1 MDNKH
6 QAMLDYLA
14 KYPGLDAFLRFNSV
28 TDKLGNV
35 SVQTVYSSEWEKRYI
50 GGHGIKRYDFA
61 VVSMVP
67 QDPGTS
73 SVNAEQMQEAQKFM
87 EWIDQQRKA
96 RNFPDFEGCKV
107 LSIENLQN
115 MPNMAGVNAAGNVAK
130 YICQCRVR
138 YYK

>member
-1 MDNKH
+1 
-6 QAMLDYLA
+6 ML
-14 KYPGLDAFLRFNSV
+14 V
-28 TDKLGNV
+28 TANEV
-35 SVQTVYSSEWEKRYI
+35 
-50 GGHGIKRYDFA
+50 
-61 VVSMVP
+61 
-67 QDPGTS
+67 
-73 SVNAEQMQEAQKFM
+73 AEQMQEAQKFM

-115 MPNMAGVNAAGNVAK
+115 MPNLAGVNAAGNVAK

>member
-35 SVQTVYSSEWEKRYI
+35 SVQTVSSNEWEKRYI

-61 VVSMVP
+61 VVSMAP

-96 RNFPDFEGCKV
+96 RNFPDFDGCKV

-115 MPNMAGVNAAGNVAK
+115 MPNLAGVNAAGNVAK
-130 YICQCRVR
+130 YMFQCRVR
-138 YYK
+138 YYE